1 MEKIV
6 STDSVSAER
15 HQAVSPPVARHR
27 VRLQLSPGERKT
39 MLFVVDLLLV
49 NASLLIAVS
58 AWNGFE
64 PSLSQVWASFKW
76 FATLSVVWLAA
87 GLVLDVYNLV
97 RAASTTNILAST
109 GLAALLASGI
119 YVAIPWLTPPILTR
133 SYVLGFVLLSTVAL
147 CTWRALYALAL
158 VRSAFHQR
166 ALLLGMPASVQGL
179 VLELQR
185 AAHAKNANPFRGS
198 GYEIVG
204 LVSHAADEGAPEIP
218 GLPHLGEV
226 HDLASLAARC
236 GVDEVIVAMEG
247 RHLASVEVHEALLDC
262 RELDLQVKTL
272 SEVYERLTARLPVAY
287 SQLDMDMVLGPLDSP
302 TYRMY
307 GVVKRAMDLLLGLVG
322 LAAMAAVIPGVA
334 LANALWS
341 PGPLFYRQ
349 TRTGKGGR
357 SFVIYKFRSMVV
369 DAEKYSGVTWSEDD
383 DPRITKVGRWLRK
396 TRLDELPQFINV
408 LRGEMSAVGPR
419 PERPSLVGR
428 LTRELPLY
436 RARHA
441 VKPGVSGW
449 AQIRYRYGNSIEDAR
464 RKLEYDLYYVKHA
477 NLYLDLMIVL
487 QTARVVLRLRG
498 K

>member
-1 MEKIV
+1 M
-6 STDSVSAER
+6 STDFVSAQR
-15 HQAVSPPVARHR
+15 PQASSPPVARR
-27 VRLQLSPGERKT
+27 GARLQLSPGERKAL
-39 MLFVVDLLLV
+39 LFMVDLLLV

-58 AWNGFE
+58 AWNEFE
-64 PSLSQVWASFKW
+64 PSLPNVWGNFKW
-76 FATLSVVWLAA
+76 FVTLSGVWLAA
-87 GLVLDVYNLV
+87 GLVLDLYNLV
-97 RAASTTNILAST
+97 RAASATNIVASA
-109 GLAALLASGI
+109 GLAALLASSA

-133 SYVLGFVLLSTVAL
+133 RYVLGFVLLSTVAV
-147 CTWRALYALAL
+147 CAWRALYALAL

-166 ALLLGMPASVQGL
+166 ALLLGMPSSVQGL

-185 AAHAKNANPFRGS
+185 AARTKNAKPFRGS
-198 GYEIVG
+198 GYEIFG
-204 LVSHAADEGAPEIP
+204 LVSPAADEGASELPA
-218 GLPHLGEV
+218 LPHLGGV
-226 HDLASLAARC
+226 RDLAAVASRYGA
-236 GVDEVIVAMEG
+236 DEVIVAMQGPE
-247 RHLASVEVHEALLDC
+247 LASAEVHEALLDC
-262 RELDLQVKTL
+262 RELDIRLSTL

-287 SQLDMDMVLGPLDSP
+287 SQFDVNMVLGPLDSP
-302 TYRMY
+302 THRMY
-307 GVVKRAMDLLLGLVG
+307 GVAKRAMDLLLGLVG

-334 LANALWS
+334 VANALWS
-341 PGPLFYRQ
+341 PGPLLYRQ

-357 SFVIYKFRSMVV
+357 SFVIYKFRSMIV

-383 DPRITKVGRWLRK
+383 DPRITKVGRLLRK

-419 PERPSLVGR
+419 PERPSIVGQ

-449 AQIRYRYGNSIEDAR
+449 AQIRYRYGNSVEDAR

-477 NLYLDLMIVL
+477 NLYLDLLIVL

-498 K
+498 Q